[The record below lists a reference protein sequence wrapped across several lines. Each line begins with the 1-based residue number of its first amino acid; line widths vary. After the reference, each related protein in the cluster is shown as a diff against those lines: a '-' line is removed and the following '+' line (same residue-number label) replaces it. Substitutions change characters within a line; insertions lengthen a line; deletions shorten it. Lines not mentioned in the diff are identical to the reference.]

1 VNGSAFGVSPASVT
15 LTQAPPVVANSSL
28 TVSPAS
34 IVADGS
40 ASTTVTLTLKDINS
54 HGVKGQTVAFTT
66 TGTAVTLSGV
76 TDHNDG
82 TYTATLTGTAALTGT
97 AQISATVNGSAF
109 GVSPAS
115 VTLTQIPPVV
125 ANSSL
130 TVSPASIVADGSA
143 STTVTLTLK
152 DTNSNGV
159 KGQTV
164 AFTTT
169 GTAVTLSGVTDHN
182 DGTYTAT
189 LTGTTGGTAQIS
201 ATVNGSAFG
210 VSPASVTLT
219 LADEPPESISTQVNT
234 HTFAV
239 SSENGTFPTTGFA
252 GASFTLVPKN
262 GASAANYTWV
272 SDASWVTVTNGV
284 VTFTGKGSGDRV
296 TITGTPSNN
305 QGKIIKYSFALN
317 AWFINNSSTALNW
330 ADAGAYCSS
339 HGYSQPTLEQMTL
352 HSGHTPTFAREAG
365 ALWNEWGN
373 LTRYSGAGFSAEGS
387 WSSEE
392 ASGGNHYYVSLGN
405 GEIYSGTAA
414 HTPDAVCRQG
424 L

>member
-1 VNGSAFGVSPASVT
+1 TAVTLSGVTDNDDGTYTATLTGTAAGTAQISATVNGSAFGVSPASVT

-40 ASTTVTLTLKDINS
+40 ASTTVTLTLKDTNNKE
-54 HGVKGQTVAFTT
+54 VMGQTVAFTA

-82 TYTATLTGTAALTGT
+82 TYTATLTGTAA
-97 AQISATVNGSAF
+97 
-109 GVSPAS
+109 
-115 VTLTQIPPVV
+115 
-125 ANSSL
+125 
-130 TVSPASIVADGSA
+130 
-143 STTVTLTLK
+143 
-152 DTNSNGV
+152 
-159 KGQTV
+159 
-164 AFTTT
+164 
-169 GTAVTLSGVTDHN
+169 
-182 DGTYTAT
+182 
-189 LTGTTGGTAQIS
+189 GTAQIS

-239 SSENGTFPTTGFA
+239 NSENGTFPTTGFA

-262 GASAANYTWV
+262 GASAANYTWA

-284 VTFTGKGSGDRV
+284 VTFTGKGTGNRV
-296 TITGTPSNN
+296 TITGTPGNN

-317 AWFINNSSTALNW
+317 AWFINHSSTTLNW
-330 ADAGAYCSS
+330 PDAGAYCSS
-339 HGYSQPTLEQMTL
+339 QGYSQPTVAQMTL
-352 HSGHTPTFAREAG
+352 HSGHTATFARGAG
-365 ALWNEWGN
+365 ALWNEWGD
-373 LTRYSGAGFSAEGS
+373 LTSYSGAGFSGAGY
-387 WSSEE
+387 WSSEQ
-392 ASGGNHYYVSLGN
+392 ALIGSN
-405 GEIYSGTAA
+405 YSVNLTYG
-414 HTPDAVCRQG
+414 DILSYSDSYQNFVVCRQG

>member
-1 VNGSAFGVSPASVT
+1 
-15 LTQAPPVVANSSL
+15 
-28 TVSPAS
+28 
-34 IVADGS
+34 VADGS
-40 ASTTVTLTLKDINS
+40 ASTTVTLTLKDINNNE
-54 HGVKGQTVAFTT
+54 VMGQTVAFTT

-82 TYTATLTGTAALTGT
+82 TYTATLTGTAAGT

-152 DTNSNGV
+152 DINNNGM

-284 VTFTGKGSGDRV
+284 VTFTGKGSGNRV

-317 AWFINNSSTALNW
+317 AWFINNSSTGLGW

-339 HGYSQPTLEQMTL
+339 QGYSQPTVVQMTL
-352 HSGHTPTFAREAG
+352 HSGYSPTFARGAG
-365 ALWNEWGN
+365 ALWNEWGD
-373 LTRYSGAGFSAEGS
+373 LTRYSGAGFSGSYYS
-387 WSSEE
+387 WSSEKDL
-392 ASGGNHYYVSLGN
+392 SNNLYLVDLSNGFIISLPN
-405 GEIYSGTAA
+405 SGT
-414 HTPDAVCRQG
+414 HNVVCRQG